1 MSGGFYETIA
11 ERLALLKELTE
22 IKEVTAP
29 SSNEGGHFYVIKLLG
44 SCRNLTVG

>member
-29 SSNEGGHFYVIKLLG
+29 SSNKGGYFLVTSLG
-44 SCRNLTVG
+44 SCRDLMAG